1 MWLRSIFRRRTKSA
15 PVPARLVLDEQLLRR
30 LERLRLAA
38 PRGLRGGPSG
48 VHPSRRRLPAPT
60 FTDHRPY
67 STGDDL
73 RYVDWN
79 AYARLD
85 NLHLKLG
92 EAEQDVRVILLVD
105 CSASMD
111 WGSGDSNKL
120 HYARLL
126 AAAMGYI
133 ALASGDRL
141 QVVPFGVGAHTAD
154 VCWGPGT
161 GRQRAASL
169 LRYLDGLHA
178 TGTMTVAERL
188 RELARVERGGLLVV
202 LSDLWHNAGLLEGPG
217 TVLGYFQLPRWQV
230 LLLHLLHPEELQ
242 PPAMGDAELID
253 SETGVRLTLQTGR
266 DGVDEYVAAVEHWCA
281 NLRDACMR
289 RGAAYARITTGMQL
303 ERAVLPYLQV
313 REVLR

>member
-1 MWLRSIFRRRTKSA
+1 MWLRSIFRGRTR
-15 PVPARLVLDEQLLRR
+15 PAVVEAKTALDEQLLRR
-30 LERLRLAA
+30 LERLALAA
-38 PRGLRGGPSG
+38 SRGLRGGLSG
-48 VHPSRRRLPAPT
+48 AHPSRRRLPAPT

-92 EAEQDVRVILLVD
+92 EAEQDVRVTLLVD

-141 QVVPFGVGAHTAD
+141 KVVPFGAGAHTAD
-154 VCWGPGT
+154 LFWGP
-161 GRQRAASL
+161 
-169 LRYLDGLHA
+169 
-178 TGTMTVAERL
+178 
-188 RELARVERGGLLVV
+188 
-202 LSDLWHNAGLLEGPG
+202 
-217 TVLGYFQLPRWQV
+217 
-230 LLLHLLHPEELQ
+230 
-242 PPAMGDAELID
+242 
-253 SETGVRLTLQTGR
+253 
-266 DGVDEYVAAVEHWCA
+266 
-281 NLRDACMR
+281 
-289 RGAAYARITTGMQL
+289 
-303 ERAVLPYLQV
+303 
-313 REVLR
+313 